1 MNGSHISL
9 RTTATKKTLMALNLK
24 YTTTDP
30 LALEPSRFQDN
41 SATYNLFALKDIIV
55 PPKSVI
61 KVNTGII
68 LEMQGSFFGLIS
80 DEIELA
86 TKKNLKIIAGVIDP
100 SYRGVI
106 LVTFFNLSN
115 EEQKIFAQEKIAH
128 ILFLRVLLPKFIYAE
143 EIDDIPEIPETCIRY
158 TKTRLSAFEPR
169 RFEEG
174 SVGYDLHALKDLVIP
189 ANGSGK
195 VDTGIILNIQG
206 PMYGQ
211 LFDKSG
217 FVTQKKLHVVGGV
230 IDSSYRSSIEVH
242 FINLS
247 DKEQRIFADEKI
259 AQIVFLPIELPTL
272 VYKKEIDMNT
282 IRKQRGFGGHV
293 ICDDDFLK

>member
-1 MNGSHISL
+1 
-9 RTTATKKTLMALNLK
+9 MALNLK

-30 LALEPSRFQDN
+30 LALEPRRLQDN
-41 SATYNLFALKDIIV
+41 SAAYNLFALKDITV

-68 LEMQGSFFGLIS
+68 LEMQGSYFGIIS
-80 DEIELA
+80 DEIEFA
-86 TKKNLKIIAGVIDP
+86 TKKKLKIIAGVIDP

-128 ILFLRVLLPKFIYAE
+128 IIFVRVLLPKFIYAE
-143 EIDDIPEIPETCIRY
+143 EIDTVHEIPEILETCIHY

-217 FVTQKKLHVVGGV
+217 FVTQKKLHVLGGI
-230 IDSSYRSSIEVH
+230 IDASYKSSIEVH

-259 AQIVFLPIELPTL
+259 AQIIFLPIELPTL
-272 VYKKEIDMNT
+272 VYKREIDMNT
-282 IRKQRGFGGHV
+282 IRRNRGFGGYT
-293 ICDDDFLK
+293 ICNNDFLK